1 MLHLHK
7 SKFTFFTDKSAGK
20 KFAGE
25 KSFRPPPPITI
36 RNTRV
41 PLKFLH
47 FY

>member
-25 KSFRPPPPITI
+25 KSFRPPTLSG
-36 RNTRV
+36 V
-41 PLKFLH
+41 E
-47 FY
+47 